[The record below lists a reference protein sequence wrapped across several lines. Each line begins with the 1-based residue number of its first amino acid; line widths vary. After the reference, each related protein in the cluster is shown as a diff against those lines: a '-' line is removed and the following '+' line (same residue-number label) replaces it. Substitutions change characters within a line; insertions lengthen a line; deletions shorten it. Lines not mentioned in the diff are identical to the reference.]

1 MTQPTLFSEGPRPRR
16 RAAAGP
22 RFTPRELARLLR
34 LPEPTAEQDAIISAP
49 VEPLLVVA
57 GAGSGKTET
66 MASRVVWLVANG
78 YAHPGEIHG
87 QTFTRKAAGELSHRV
102 RTRLGQ
108 LGRRLG
114 RDEALAGEPTIS
126 TYHAYAARVV
136 TEHGLRA
143 GYEPSARL
151 LTEAARWQ
159 IVDSLVRT
167 YTGEMTGLNR
177 APGTVTDDVLALS
190 GELAEHLVGP
200 DDLAAWTGRFF
211 ADVQEYPGRVY
222 KDVSDVLRRQQSRLT
237 LLPLVRLYEQRKHD
251 LEAMDFGD
259 QMARA
264 ARVARDHPEVGA
276 IERGRFR
283 IVLLDEYQDTSHAQ
297 VTMLNNLF
305 GGGHPVTA
313 VGDPCQSIYGWR
325 GASAGT
331 LERFPEEFR
340 DSAAHPAW
348 VRTLTRSWRNRPEIL
363 RVANTISAPLRAQV
377 HRLEAADRT
386 AEAVGGRTVTCA
398 LLPTHAEEAAWI
410 ADSMLTAWRLVAG
423 LPRAPAGE
431 IPLERRPTSAVLV
444 RVRSQIP
451 VIEEAL
457 RSRGLPVEV
466 VGLGGLLDTPEVRD
480 VVCTLRVLAD
490 PTDGASL
497 LRLLTGARWRI
508 GPRDLVAL
516 HRRSRT
522 IAAARVAASG
532 RTAADPE
539 QVNTDRLD
547 DATLVEAM
555 ADLGAPRNYSAEGHR
570 RLQEYGRELAALR
583 RRLDQ
588 PLPDLLADIERTIGL
603 DVEVAVRGW
612 AAGDAGLA
620 RAHLDALGEAATRY
634 IGENESGTVA
644 GFLAF
649 LAAAEEEERGLE
661 PGQIDVVEGAVQI
674 LTAHAAKGL
683 EWDVV
688 SVAGLC
694 RGVWPGLARAS
705 DHYLGGIGVLPFP
718 LRGDVSGLPVLDL
731 SDADDQKDVAAAVT
745 AFGRAWREHDERE
758 ERRLAYVAVTRPRR
772 LLLCSGY
779 WWGDGVKRPR
789 GPSVFL
795 DEIRETCAA
804 GAGVV
809 DVWTPEPAPGDTN
822 PSDQLVPTAEWPADP
837 LGLRRPA
844 MAAAADLIRRMIEN
858 PDASVAEAFAD
869 LAAADPE
876 VAARAG
882 LAADLAGL
890 AGPGEHPGT
899 TDWSTPAAVRPT
911 EAPSASPVLPAVL
924 TPETSGPAALVPDGT
939 EPTAAGPTGV
949 SLPRQAGPDTAP
961 GETAPARPEPQAGLT
976 VTGPAVTGPAV
987 TGPAVT
993 GPGGPAATVSGTGAA
1008 EPAAGAAEPAADG
1021 AEPVADRADQADR
1034 VDGADGSDRAGLV
1047 AAVEAAD
1054 RAAEAGDPDIARW
1067 RREAKLLLAERAE
1080 RARRDGP
1087 IEVAVPSHLS
1097 VSQLVVLR
1105 KDPQALARSL
1115 RRPLPHRPAP
1125 QARRGTAFH
1134 AWLEQRFGAVRLIDI
1149 DDLPGAADDGAA
1161 DDEELAA
1168 LQEAFLTGEWAE
1180 RTPIE
1185 VEVPFATTVAGV
1197 VVRGRMD
1204 AVFADPDGRFDVIDW
1219 KTGRRPSGAEAE
1231 AAAVQLSAYRIAW
1244 ASLAGVPVRK
1254 VRAGF
1259 HYVREQVT
1267 VRPADLME
1275 AAELAAL
1282 IEDIPAEAV

>member
-1 MTQPTLFSEGPRPRR
+1 MTQPSLFADSLVERPPRADSGPRY
-16 RAAAGP
+16 
-22 RFTPRELARLLR
+22 TPSELSRLLR
-34 LPEPTAEQDAIISAP
+34 LHAPTPEQAAIISAP
-49 VEPLLVVA
+49 VDPLLVVA

-78 YAHPGEIHG
+78 YAHPDEILG
-87 QTFTRKAAGELSHRV
+87 LTFTRKAAGELAHRV

-108 LGRRLG
+108 LVRRLG
-114 RDEALAGEPTIS
+114 RDDAFTGEATIS
-126 TYHAYAARVV
+126 TYHSYAARVV

-159 IVDSLVRT
+159 IVDSLVRS

-177 APGTVTDDVLALS
+177 APGTVTDDVLALA
-190 GELAEHLVGP
+190 GELAEHLITA

-211 ADVQEYPGRVY
+211 AEVQELPGRVY
-222 KDVSDVLRRQQSRLT
+222 KDVGDMLQRQRHRLT
-237 LLPLVRLYEQRKHD
+237 LLPLVRLYAQRKLG

-264 ARVARDHPEVGA
+264 ALVARDHPEVGE
-276 IERGRFR
+276 IERERFK

-297 VTMLNNLF
+297 VTMLNALF

-331 LERFPEEFR
+331 LDRFPTEFTGPGGT
-340 DSAAHPAW
+340 DAW
-348 VRTLTRSWRNRPEIL
+348 VLNLTKSWRNRPEIL
-363 RVANTISAPLRAQV
+363 DVANALSEPLRAAGARV
-377 HRLEAADRT
+377 
-386 AEAVGGRTVTCA
+386 AELVPASRVAEGVGGRTVTCA
-398 LLPTHAEEAAWI
+398 LLPTFADEAAWI
-410 ADSMLTAWRLVAG
+410 ADSMLTAWRIAGG
-423 LPRAPAGE
+423 LPDTAAE
-431 IPLERRPTSAVLV
+431 QIPLEKRPTSAVLV

-451 VIEEAL
+451 ALEEAL

-516 HRRSRT
+516 HRRARG
-522 IAAARVAASG
+522 IAAARAKVVAA
-532 RTAADPE
+532 TEPE
-539 QVNTDRLD
+539 DVVADRLD

-555 ADLGAPRNYSAEGHR
+555 ADLGVPQQYSAEGYL
-570 RLQEYGRELAALR
+570 RLRAYSLELSSLR
-583 RRLDQ
+583 QRLDQ
-588 PLPDLLADIERTIGL
+588 PLPDLVADIERTMGL

-620 RAHLDALGEAATRY
+620 RGHLDALGDVAARY
-634 IGENESGTVA
+634 GAETDAGTLA

-661 PGQIDVVEGAVQI
+661 PGQVDVVEGAVQI

-688 SVAGLC
+688 SVAGLS
-694 RGVWPGLARAS
+694 RGVWPGLVRNN
-705 DHYLGGIGVLPFP
+705 DHYLMGIGVLPFP
-718 LRGDVSGLPVLDL
+718 LRGDTDGLPRFDLDE
-731 SDADDQKDVAAAVT
+731 AQDQKDVVGALSTFNA
-745 AFGRAWREHDERE
+745 AWREHDERE

-795 DEIRETCAA
+795 DEIRATCAD

-809 DVWTPEPAPGDTN
+809 DVWTPEPAPGAAN
-822 PSDQLVPTAEWPADP
+822 PSSEMVVSAQWPSDP

-844 MAAAADLIRRMIEN
+844 MAAAADLIRRMISAPE
-858 PDASVAEAFAD
+858 ASAAEAFAD
-869 LAAADPE
+869 LASRDPE

-882 LAADLAGL
+882 LAADLTGI
-890 AGPGEHPGT
+890 
-899 TDWSTPAAVRPT
+899 
-911 EAPSASPVLPAVL
+911 
-924 TPETSGPAALVPDGT
+924 
-939 EPTAAGPTGV
+939 PTADEVPSRAE
-949 SLPRQAGPDTAP
+949 L
-961 GETAPARPEPQAGLT
+961 LT
-976 VTGPAVTGPAV
+976 S
-987 TGPAVT
+987 
-993 GPGGPAATVSGTGAA
+993 AAT
-1008 EPAAGAAEPAADG
+1008 AD
-1021 AEPVADRADQADR
+1021 
-1034 VDGADGSDRAGLV
+1034 
-1047 AAVEAAD
+1047 D
-1054 RAAEAGDPDIARW
+1054 RAAQVDPDIARW
-1067 RREAKLLLAERAE
+1067 RREAALLLAERDH
-1080 RARRDGP
+1080 RAHRDGP
-1087 IEVAVPSHLS
+1087 LEVALPAHLS

-1105 KDPQALARSL
+1105 RDPQALARSL

-1125 QARRGTAFH
+1125 YARRGTAFH
-1134 AWLEQRFGAVRLIDI
+1134 AWLEQRYGSVRLLDV
-1149 DDLPGAADDGAA
+1149 DELPGAADDDAA
-1161 DDEELAA
+1161 ADEELTA
-1168 LQEAFLTGEWAE
+1168 LQQAFLTGEWAE
-1180 RTPIE
+1180 RTPVE
-1185 VEVPFATTVAGV
+1185 VEVPFATTVGGV

-1204 AVFADPDGRFDVIDW
+1204 AVFAEPGNRFDVIDW
-1219 KTGRRPSGAEAE
+1219 KTGRRPSGPEAE
-1231 AAAVQLSAYRIAW
+1231 AAAVQLAAYRVAW
-1244 ASLAGVPVRK
+1244 ASLAGVPVNR

-1267 VRPADLME
+1267 VRPIDLLD
-1275 AAELAAL
+1275 AAALAAL
-1282 IEDIPAEAV
+1282 IEEIPEAS

>member
-1 MTQPTLFSEGPRPRR
+1 M
-16 RAAAGP
+16 RADAGP
-22 RFTPRELARLLR
+22 RFTPVELARLLR
-34 LPEPTAEQDAIISAP
+34 LPTPTDEQAAIIAHP
-49 VEPLLVVA
+49 VKPLLVVA

-78 YAHPGEIHG
+78 YAHPGEILG
-87 QTFTRKAAGELSHRV
+87 LTFTRKAAGELAHRV

-108 LGRRLG
+108 LTRRLG
-114 RDEALAGEPTIS
+114 RDDALAGEATIS
-126 TYHAYAARVV
+126 TYHSYAARVV

-143 GYEPSARL
+143 GFEPSARL

-159 IVDSLVRT
+159 IVDSLVRA

-190 GELAEHLVGP
+190 AELAEHLKSP

-211 ADVQEYPGRVY
+211 AEVQSFPGRMY
-222 KDVSDVLRRQQSRLT
+222 KDVTEMLRRQQHRLT
-237 LLPLVRLYEQRKHD
+237 LLPLVRLYEQRKLD

-264 ARVARDHPEVGA
+264 ALVARDHPEVGR

-283 IVLLDEYQDTSHAQ
+283 VVLLDEYQDTSHAQ

-331 LERFPEEFR
+331 LERFPDEFP
-340 DSAAHPAW
+340 DAAGRPAW
-348 VRTLTRSWRNRPEIL
+348 VQSLTRSWRNRPEIL
-363 RVANTISAPLRAQV
+363 QVANVISAPLRAQV
-377 HRLEAADRT
+377 GTLQPADRV
-386 AEAVGGRTVTCA
+386 AEAVGGRTVSCA
-398 LLPTHAEEAAWI
+398 LLTTYAEEASWI

-423 LPRAPAGE
+423 MPKALPEE

-516 HRRSRT
+516 HRR
-522 IAAARVAASG
+522 ARAL
-532 RTAADPE
+532 AADRAAQHAETAGEPDA
-539 QVNTDRLD
+539 VMADRLD

-555 ADLGAPRNYSAEGHR
+555 ADLGSPHQYSIEGFT
-570 RLQEYGRELAALR
+570 RLAAYSRELGALR
-583 RRLDQ
+583 QRLDQ

-620 RAHLDALGEAATRY
+620 RGHLDALGEAATRY
-634 IGENESGTVA
+634 VSENETSTLA

-661 PGQIDVVEGAVQI
+661 PGQVDVAEGAVQI

-694 RGVWPGLARAS
+694 RGVWPGLVRGS

-718 LRGDVSGLPVLDL
+718 LRGDAAGLPELDL
-731 SDADDQKDVAAAVT
+731 DDAVEQKDVNNALTEFARV
-745 AFGRAWREHDERE
+745 WREHDERE
-758 ERRLAYVAVTRPRR
+758 ERRLAYVAMTRPRR

-795 DEIRETCAA
+795 DEVRATCEA

-809 DVWTPEPAPGDTN
+809 TTWTPEPAPGATN
-822 PSDQLVPTAEWPADP
+822 PSEELVATAEWPADP

-844 MAAAADLIRRMIEN
+844 MAAAADLIRRMIAD
-858 PDASVAEAFAD
+858 PDASAAEAFAD
-869 LAAADPE
+869 LATAHPE

-890 AGPGEHPGT
+890 AGHG
-899 TDWSTPAAVRPT
+899 SLPAAS
-911 EAPSASPVLPAVL
+911 APSASSLPAA
-924 TPETSGPAALVPDGT
+924 S
-939 EPTAAGPTGV
+939 
-949 SLPRQAGPDTAP
+949 SP
-961 GETAPARPEPQAGLT
+961 GHPFAVRPEPAEHPSAEAS
-976 VTGPAVTGPAV
+976 PAPPAD
-987 TGPAVT
+987 P
-993 GPGGPAATVSGTGAA
+993 A
-1008 EPAAGAAEPAADG
+1008 EPAPVPAESAPVPAEPAPG
-1021 AEPVADRADQADR
+1021 PAESAPVPAAPALDRDALLAAATAADR
-1034 VDGADGSDRAGLV
+1034 VT
-1047 AAVEAAD
+1047 AAV
-1054 RAAEAGDPDIARW
+1054 DPDIARW
-1067 RREAKLLLAERAE
+1067 RREAQLLLAERAE
-1080 RARRDGP
+1080 RTRQDGP
-1087 IEVAVPSHLS
+1087 IEVALPPHLS

-1105 KDPQALARSL
+1105 RDPQALARSL
-1115 RRPLPHRPAP
+1115 RRPLPQRPAP
-1125 QARRGTAFH
+1125 HARRGTAFH
-1134 AWLEQRFGAVRLIDI
+1134 VWLEQRFGAARLIDI
-1149 DDLPGAADDGAA
+1149 DELPGAADDQAA
-1161 DDEELAA
+1161 GDEELAE
-1168 LQEAFLTGEWAE
+1168 LQEAFLTGEWAD
-1180 RTPIE
+1180 RTPID

-1204 AVFADPDGRFDVIDW
+1204 AVFADPGDRFDVIDW
-1219 KTGRRPSGAEAE
+1219 KTGRRPTGAAAE

-1244 ASLAGVPVRK
+1244 ATLAGVPVTR

-1267 VRPADLME
+1267 VRPTDLMDV
-1275 AAELAAL
+1275 ASLTAL
-1282 IEDIPAEAV
+1282 ITEIPEEAL